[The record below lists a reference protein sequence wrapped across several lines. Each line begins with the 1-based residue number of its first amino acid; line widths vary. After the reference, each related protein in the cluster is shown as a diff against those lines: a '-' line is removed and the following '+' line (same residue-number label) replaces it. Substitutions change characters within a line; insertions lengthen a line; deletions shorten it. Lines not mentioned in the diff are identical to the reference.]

1 MGRRPIPRTRVH
13 DLEINEDYFLR
24 HQVFNPAT
32 GCIEWNAGMHRQG
45 YGMCGA
51 WRVSDGE
58 RIMTTTH
65 RIAARIAFDRPIDS
79 SEYVIHTC
87 SNMNC
92 MNPEHLIIG
101 DRYDIQRVMHKNQ
114 RHRPGGKN
122 PYSQQKSPK

>member
-1 MGRRPIPRTRVH
+1 MGRKALPRTRVH
-13 DLEINEDYFLR
+13 DLEINEEYFLR
-24 HQVFNPAT
+24 HQVYDPTT
-32 GCIEWNAGMHRQG
+32 GCIRWNAGMHRQG

-65 RIAARIAFDRPIDS
+65 RVAARIAFDRPLDPR
-79 SEYVIHTC
+79 EFVIHTC

-92 MNPEHLIIG
+92 MNPDHLMIG
-101 DRYDIQRVMHKNQ
+101 DRHDMQRVMHRNK

-122 PYSQQKSPK
+122 IYPSK